1 MYITKDR
8 KMTET
13 TETTYQLTLEEEVA
27 QFVKEHN
34 ADGIVARLVKLE
46 KRCIELAQSK
56 DNILTR
62 LQDERNVVRNN
73 RETVRSKFEE
83 LLDGDKDTTIEMDL
97 DAINELLEDIGA
109 SPIRFTWSVDVKVT
123 ATITG
128 IEAQSEE
135 EAREKVLRAIE
146 LRVETERLGDNAD
159 VDDEDYEVDNVEEET
174 D

>member
-1 MYITKDR
+1 
-8 KMTET
+8 MTET
-13 TETTYQLTLEEEVA
+13 TTTTEQTAQEVIE
-27 QFVKEHN
+27 QFVKEN
-34 ADGIVARLVKLE
+34 NTMQIVERMVQQMERIQELE
-46 KRCIELAQSK
+46 GSK
-56 DNILTR
+56 TAITSR
-62 LQDERNVVRNN
+62 LQEERNVVRNN
-73 RETVRSKFEE
+73 RETIRAKFEE
-83 LLDGDKDTTIEMDL
+83 MLDGDKNATIEMDL
-97 DAINELLEDIGA
+97 DDINELLTDIGA

-174 D
+174 N

>member
-1 MYITKDR
+1 
-8 KMTET
+8 MTTDTTAT
-13 TETTYQLTLEEEVA
+13 TETTYELTLEEEA
-27 QFVKEHN
+27 QQFVKEHN

-46 KRCIELAQSK
+46 ERCVELQQNQERVA
-56 DNILTR
+56 NR
-62 LQDERNVVRNN
+62 LQEERNVVRNN
-73 RETVRSKFEE
+73 RETVRNKFEE
-83 LLDGDKDTTIEMDL
+83 MLDGDKNATIEMDL

-128 IEAQSEE
+128 IEAQNEE

-174 D
+174 N

>member
-1 MYITKDR
+1 
-8 KMTET
+8 MTEATT
-13 TETTYQLTLEEEVA
+13 TETTTQPTVKEEVEK
-27 QFVKEHN
+27 FV
-34 ADGIVARLVKLE
+34 LE
-46 KRCIELAQSK
+46 NSMENIIDKMVWQVERITELKQSK
-56 DNILTR
+56 DSIMTR
-62 LQDERNVVRNN
+62 LQEERNVVRNN

-109 SPIRFTWSVDVKVT
+109 DPIRFTWSVDVKVT

-146 LRVETERLGDNAD
+146 LRVETDRLGDNAD
-159 VDDEDYEVDNVEEET
+159 VDDEDYEVDNVQEE
-174 D
+174 DN

>member
-1 MYITKDR
+1 
-8 KMTET
+8 MTET
-13 TETTYQLTLEEEVA
+13 TTTEDTYVLTMEEEA
-27 QFVKEHN
+27 QQFVKEN
-34 ADGIVARLVKLE
+34 SADGIVARLIKLE
-46 KRCIELAQSK
+46 NRCIELQQNQERVA
-56 DNILTR
+56 NR
-62 LQDERNVVRNN
+62 LQEERNVVRNN

-83 LLDGDKDTTIEMDL
+83 MLDGDKDATIEMDL

-146 LRVETERLGDNAD
+146 LRVETERLGDDAN

-174 D
+174 N